1 MALVTP
7 RQQPLCTKVRFPS
20 LRKKKAVQREKIT
33 KLEATVVQLKLQH
46 DQDLETI
53 YEDLT
58 KLAIWSAQ
66 EKELEATVRDQ
77 FIARAVKAEVCARRL
92 TVYLA
97 AIKDKQ
103 ANMRSIELANKTFKC
118 HERRTNRLV
127 QPVDKLCSKQVGKAV
142 ERQKM
147 LINGLVQP
155 ANKLCNG
162 LVAKAV
168 EHQDKQASETK
179 KSADNLADK
188 QAIPKKLYD
197 QVSAIKNKITRYK
210 EMANNTVEL
219 IRAHQCRR
227 QLNNQSQR
235 TTWRQQELKDAL

>member
-1 MALVTP
+1 MALISKP
-7 RQQPLCTKVRFPS
+7 AQESAK
-20 LRKKKAVQREKIT
+20 QREKIT

-127 QPVDKLCSKQVGKAV
+127 QPTNKLCS
-142 ERQKM
+142 
-147 LINGLVQP
+147 
-155 ANKLCNG
+155 G
-162 LVAKAV
+162 LVAKAD
-168 EHQDKQASETK
+168 ECQDKQANETK
-179 KSADNLADK
+179 KSADKLADK
-188 QAIPKKLYD
+188 QAIPKKLYN
-197 QVSAIKNKITRYK
+197 QVSAIKNKITRCK
-210 EMANNTVEL
+210 EMANKIVEL
-219 IRAHQCRR
+219 IRA
-227 QLNNQSQR
+227 
-235 TTWRQQELKDAL
+235 

>member
-1 MALVTP
+1 MHKSKISKPA
-7 RQQPLCTKVRFPS
+7 QESAK
-20 LRKKKAVQREKIT
+20 QREKIT

-66 EKELEATVRDQ
+66 EKELEATVRDR

-127 QPVDKLCSKQVGKAV
+127 QPVDKHCNGLVAKAV
-142 ERQKM
+142 ERQDI

-155 ANKLCNG
+155 TNKLCNG
-162 LVAKAV
+162 LVAKAD
-168 EHQDKQASETK
+168 ECQDKQANETK
-179 KSADNLADK
+179 KSADKLAD
-188 QAIPKKLYD
+188 
-197 QVSAIKNKITRYK
+197 
-210 EMANNTVEL
+210 
-219 IRAHQCRR
+219 
-227 QLNNQSQR
+227 
-235 TTWRQQELKDAL
+235 

>member
-1 MALVTP
+1 TAPAAATHRGEIAKLAQENV
-7 RQQPLCTKVRFPS
+7 K
-20 LRKKKAVQREKIT
+20 QREKIAE
-33 KLEATVVQLKLQH
+33 LEATIEQLKLQH

-127 QPVDKLCSKQVGKAV
+127 QPVDKLCSKQKMLINGLVQPANKLCNGLVAKAV

-197 QVSAIKNKITRYK
+197 Q
-210 EMANNTVEL
+210 
-219 IRAHQCRR
+219 
-227 QLNNQSQR
+227 
-235 TTWRQQELKDAL
+235 